1 MLGNPPPPHTHPLRP
16 RASGPRAEGGKR
28 GDAQH
33 LGDFALIPSLDG
45 RANPR
50 FQGAAQTFRVRA
62 VAGRPFF
69 LLRQGEHALG
79 DPPKTMLLR
88 HWSPI
93 DTLLQA
99 STSKLS
105 IECTSPVPT
114 AQTSGHSHGFGGPLS
129 NREGPCP
136 GFPRNLPQT
145 WIFPYWTP
153 NDC

>member
-1 MLGNPPPPHTHPLRP
+1 MLGNPPPPHTPPQAP
-16 RASGPRAEGGKR
+16 RLGPACRRGEKGGCAASRGFRSHTIPRWESKS
-28 GDAQH
+28 
-33 LGDFALIPSLDG
+33 SLS
-45 RANPR
+45 
-50 FQGAAQTFRVRA
+50 GAAQTFRVRA

-69 LLRQGEHALG
+69 LLPQGEHALG

-114 AQTSGHSHGFGGPLS
+114 AQTSGHSHRFGGPPS
-129 NREGPCP
+129 NREGPRP
-136 GFPRNLPQT
+136 GFPRNLPKT
-145 WIFPYWTP
+145 WIFPYWTL